1 MSEFESAQIREAS
14 RSMDPAQKAIFY
26 EQKQKNPGLAAVA
39 SFLIPGLGQIWL
51 GKIGTGILIFLLC
64 WLVVPWLY
72 GIYDAYKTAKNY
84 NSELYQ
90 LIYRY

>member
-1 MSEFESAQIREAS
+1 MSEFESAQIQEAA
-14 RSMDPAQKAIFY
+14 RSMDPAQKAIYY

-64 WLVVPWLY
+64 WLLVPWLY
-72 GIYDAYKTAKNY
+72 GIYDAYKTARNQ

-90 LIYRY
+90 LIYGY

>member
-1 MSEFESAQIREAS
+1 MSELESAQIREAA
-14 RSMDPAQKAIFY
+14 RSMDPAQKALYY

-90 LIYRY
+90 MIYRY

>member
-1 MSEFESAQIREAS
+1 
-14 RSMDPAQKAIFY
+14 MDPAQKAIYY